1 MKIKAIAFDK
11 DGTLVDFMKTWGPAI
26 EHAIATL
33 SKGDAA
39 AYQRLCAANLYDPAT
54 QGLSPL
60 SPFIAEASADF
71 AGRWAAA
78 LGIPYTAEFHAEMD
92 RLLDAGALANVTA
105 IGDPAALFKSL
116 KSAGYRTGIITNDTE
131 NGARLQAEKIDLS
144 PWCDI
149 IFGYD
154 SGHGRKP
161 AATPVL
167 AFAQACTVAPAQVA
181 MVGDTLHDLHAARA
195 AGALAIA
202 VTSGF
207 ASAGELAP
215 HADHVLENIMQ
226 LPALL
231 ARLQPA
237 PV

>member
-11 DGTLVDFMKTWGPAI
+11 DGTFVDFMKTWGPAI
-26 EHAIATL
+26 EHAMRTL
-33 SKGDAA
+33 SPDDAA
-39 AYQRLCAANLYDPAT
+39 FARLCAANRYDPAT
-54 QGLSPL
+54 GVLSPD

-78 LGIPYTAEFHAEMD
+78 LGIPYTPAFHAEMD
-92 RLLDAGALANVTA
+92 RLLDAGALANVA
-105 IGDPAALFKSL
+105 PIGDPAALFSGL
-116 KSAGYRTGIITNDTE
+116 KSAGYRLGIITNDTE
-131 NGARLQAEKIDLS
+131 NGARLQAAKLGLS
-144 PWCDI
+144 DWCDS

-161 AATPVL
+161 APDPVL
-167 AFAQACTVAPAQVA
+167 AFGRQFGLAPHEVA
-181 MVGDTLHDLHAARA
+181 MVGDTRHDLHAGSA
-195 AGALAIA
+195 AGAVTIA

-215 HADHVLENIMQ
+215 HADHVIADIMA

-231 ARLQPA
+231 AQLQPA
-237 PV
+237 AI